1 MCMRLCARVHSCAGA
16 WCTDLECVRRT
27 PVCKTWAGES
37 VQVLVRAGAPRVVV
51 FSRGRLT
58 QENILESDRVKIVA
72 IMLQSFFVP
81 PLGLAIHWK

>member
-1 MCMRLCARVHSCAGA
+1 M
-16 WCTDLECVRRT
+16 
-27 PVCKTWAGES
+27 
-37 VQVLVRAGAPRVVV
+37 QVLVRAGAPRVVV